1 MQFRTLQKLT
11 AADLLD
17 LQRLTETWET
27 YTVAWT
33 SGGTQP
39 VIGNGILEGR
49 KQVVGKWRRN
59 YIRMVAGSTTTFGT
73 GQYFWSLSDT
83 AVRQHSAPMY
93 IFDSGTANR
102 SALGVISS
110 GLTTLFGVTSA
121 DTDVSAT
128 VPQTWA
134 NSDMMICQIDYEV
147 A

>member
-83 AVRQHSAPMY
+83 AARHPVSTQHQCTYSTVA
-93 IFDSGTANR
+93 R
-102 SALGVISS
+102 
-110 GLTTLFGVTSA
+110 LTG
-121 DTDVSAT
+121 
-128 VPQTWA
+128 PPW
-134 NSDMMICQIDYEV
+134 E
-147 A
+147 